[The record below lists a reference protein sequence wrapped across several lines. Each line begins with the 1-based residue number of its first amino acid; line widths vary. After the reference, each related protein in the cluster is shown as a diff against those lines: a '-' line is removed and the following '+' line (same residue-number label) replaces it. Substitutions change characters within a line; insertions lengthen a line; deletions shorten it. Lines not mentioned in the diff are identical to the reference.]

1 MIKVIKDNTKETYYT
16 RCKNCNSELEY
27 EYSDVTIIDVPI
39 SYHTD
44 KRIQCPV
51 CGKDTL
57 AELSVKDEYKD
68 TLFSLK
74 QNNTM
79 SDCCTPIWNSRT
91 TATTEN

>member
-27 EYSDVTIIDVPI
+27 EYSDVTIIEVPI

-44 KRIQCPV
+44 KRILCPV

-57 AELSVKDEYKD
+57 AELSIKDEYKD

-79 SDCCTPIWNSRT
+79 GDCCTPIWNSCAT
-91 TATTEN
+91 TAPEN

>member
-44 KRIQCPV
+44 KRILCPV

-74 QNNTM
+74 QSNATN
-79 SDCCTPIWNSRT
+79 DYRNPIWNSCAT
-91 TATTEN
+91 TAPEN

>member
-1 MIKVIKDNTKETYYT
+1 MIKVLKDNTKETYYT

-27 EYSDVTIIDVPI
+27 DYSDVIIIDVPI

-44 KRIQCPV
+44 KRILCPV

-74 QNNTM
+74 QNNTIG
-79 SDCCTPIWNSRT
+79 DCCTQIWNSC
-91 TATTEN
+91 ATVDPEN